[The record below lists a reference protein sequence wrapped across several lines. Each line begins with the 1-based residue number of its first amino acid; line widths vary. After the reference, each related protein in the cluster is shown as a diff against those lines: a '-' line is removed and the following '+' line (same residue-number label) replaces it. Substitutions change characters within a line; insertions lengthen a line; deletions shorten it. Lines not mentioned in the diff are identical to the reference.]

1 MSLRPRHA
9 SMRRASAASA
19 TNCRWFYPACGRSA
33 ASIRR
38 CCKTPCCGAGNPSAW
53 TAGRTARHFPVWWL
67 HPSRRGQEAAPQDE
81 VSNPH
86 GEERGNAVRLEP
98 CARCMRDH
106 DPTQPEN
113 ALGTISLFV
122 GLLSFVVVSLAD
134 SDQEKAARRLLRRA
148 AGD

>member
-1 MSLRPRHA
+1 
-9 SMRRASAASA
+9 
-19 TNCRWFYPACGRSA
+19 
-33 ASIRR
+33 
-38 CCKTPCCGAGNPSAW
+38 
-53 TAGRTARHFPVWWL
+53 
-67 HPSRRGQEAAPQDE
+67 
-81 VSNPH
+81 
-86 GEERGNAVRLEP
+86 
-98 CARCMRDH
+98 MRDY